1 MYKLEI
7 TDYLAKVTIETTDV
21 DYLETLLNVVN
32 KTRKSYED
40 FSDWDDEVPTAT
52 PIVKQPAK
60 KRGRP
65 VGSRNKK

>member
-21 DYLETLLNVVN
+21 EYLETLLNVVN

-40 FSDWDDEVPTAT
+40 VSDWGDDLPTAKPVAT
-52 PIVKQPAK
+52 QPAK

-65 VGSRNKK
+65 AGSRNKK